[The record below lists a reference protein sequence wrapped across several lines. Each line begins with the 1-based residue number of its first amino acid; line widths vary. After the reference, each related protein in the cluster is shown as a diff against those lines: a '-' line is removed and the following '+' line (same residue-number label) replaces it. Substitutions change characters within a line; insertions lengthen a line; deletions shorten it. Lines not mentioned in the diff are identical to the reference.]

1 MRLAHVTIMVKN
13 MDESLDFYQ
22 NIVGLPIVNRFQAGP
37 DQEIVFLGE
46 GETLVELIYNRN
58 IQKSN
63 IGQDISIGFGVKNLD
78 ESLGFIKEKK
88 MELHSGPF
96 QPNET
101 TRFFFVEDP
110 NGLKIQFIEQNNIL

>member
-1 MRLAHVTIMVKN
+1 MSLAHVTIMVN
-13 MDESLDFYQ
+13 NLNESLDFYQ

-46 GETLVELIYNRN
+46 GESLVELIYNKN
-58 IQKSN
+58 KKNAN

-78 ESLGFIKEKK
+78 ETLDFIKENKI
-88 MELHSGPF
+88 ELHSGPF
-96 QPNET
+96 QPNEE

-110 NGLKIQFIEQNNIL
+110 NGLKIQFIEQKNLV